1 MTTAP
6 VPQPRSSAAAR
17 GWRNFRRWRRGR
29 PFWGGLLLLLS
40 GLEIFF
46 SGNLRLTAIDI
57 KFGTQGF
64 LSYVIPAVV
73 ALCGVLVWVSPAQ
86 RMFYGIVGSLVAVY
100 SLIGVNLGGFFVGM
114 LIGILGGALSVA
126 WAPVVAVAPPSNREP
141 EPGDDY
147 GYDDSTVD
155 ELMTG
160 PLTDVLPNSMR
171 SPLHEPQYEQQ
182 QYEPPPVPPGQP
194 VWPAGPAEPPPN
206 GELPRRGTSRLIAIT
221 LVPLTLGAIGLS
233 SVRHATVARAETCP
247 PAAAATPTKT
257 GPAAGPTKT
266 GAATATAAPSASP
279 SATTAS
285 HSNPIGDIVGGII
298 GIIGGLLGGG
308 HPAAP
313 ADPTP
318 TPTAAPSGTGAPTAA
333 PTKAPTKA
341 PTTAPAKP
349 CGTATGPGSARTL
362 AVGPD
367 QPPVN
372 AVPSLMTAASLTM
385 SGLSFDGVVDLPTKT
400 GTLKVLQF
408 SMSKSVSTPF
418 QLLTAAPD
426 GQTLAFN
433 SSSLTV
439 QGNVKFFTTKFQ
451 GNLFGLIPVTFT
463 PESPPPL
470 ILPELVFSDAR
481 IELAFVRSD
490 VLTAPSLTIEYRPAT

>member
-1 MTTAP
+1 M
-6 VPQPRSSAAAR
+6 
-17 GWRNFRRWRRGR
+17 
-29 PFWGGLLLLLS
+29 LLS

-73 ALCGVLVWVSPAQ
+73 ALCGVLVWVSPGQ

-100 SLIGVNLGGFFVGM
+100 SLIGVNLGGFFIGM
-114 LIGILGGALSVA
+114 LIGILGGGLSVA
-126 WAPVVAVAPPSNREP
+126 WTPVVAVSPPSGREP
-141 EPGDDY
+141 EPDEEY
-147 GYDDSTVD
+147 GYENGYENGYEDTTVD
-155 ELMTG
+155 DLMTG
-160 PLTDVLPNSMR
+160 PLTDVLPNNMR
-171 SPLHEPQYEQQ
+171 SPLHEPVHEGPPYQAA
-182 QYEPPPVPPGQP
+182 PPPMPPGQP
-194 VWPAGPAEPPPN
+194 VWPGRPEPPPN
-206 GELPRRGTSRLIAIT
+206 GELPRRDTSRLLAIT
-221 LVPLTLGAIGLS
+221 LVPLTLGAITLA

-247 PAAAATPTKT
+247 TASATASPTKS
-257 GPAAGPTKT
+257 GG
-266 GAATATAAPSASP
+266 TATTGTPAPAPTGGTPSASA
-279 SATTAS
+279 SATSAG
-285 HSNPIGDIVGGII
+285 HSNPIVDIIGGII
-298 GIIGGLLGGG
+298 GIIGGLVGGG

-318 TPTAAPSGTGAPTAA
+318 TPTASPSGTAPATTA

-349 CGTATGPGSARTL
+349 CGTATGPGSVRTL

-367 QPPVN
+367 QPPIN

-385 SGLSFDGVVDLPTKT
+385 SGLSFDGVVDLPTRT

-418 QLLTAAPD
+418 QLLVPAPN

-490 VLTAPSLTIEYRPAT
+490 VLTAPSLNIEYRPAT